1 MGRACPLCPR
11 DSDINL
17 FGNRE
22 RVVNLDAE
30 IADRAF
36 NSMASC
42 PVPDYVPSC
51 RDGLVIK
58 VNGSADGT

>member
-30 IADRAF
+30 IADLRTGSIKSF
-36 NSMASC
+36 
-42 PVPDYVPSC
+42 PILG
-51 RDGLVIK
+51 GLHQRYARV
-58 VNGSADGT
+58 